1 MLIAF
6 CFNISSVDVV
16 NHFSGGSS
24 RMVRVELLFWWT
36 RFQIIQPLC
45 RNQGNVVQSMWSVSF
60 IVIKY
65 QNVGSI
71 QHSIWLLVSHHHR
84 QS

>member
-24 RMVRVELLFWWT
+24 RMVRVSNCCSDEPGFKLFSHCVET
-36 RFQIIQPLC
+36 RAMLC
-45 RNQGNVVQSMWSVSF
+45 NQCGLYLSLS
-60 IVIKY
+60 
-65 QNVGSI
+65 
-71 QHSIWLLVSHHHR
+71 
-84 QS
+84 